1 MNKFK
6 LPEKQLYSLSKR
18 AQGKAERQIEVYGCE
33 LYKYIGDLDEGD
45 QVLCVGED
53 GMQLL
58 LSGKEVL
65 LPHHILICETE
76 GDYQIIPSKDHVS
89 SRWLKHLVSIEVRRK
104 GL

>member
-1 MNKFK
+1 MNEFK

-33 LYKYIGDLDEGD
+33 LYKYIGDLHEED

-58 LSGKEVL
+58 L
-65 LPHHILICETE
+65 ICESAN
-76 GDYQIIPSKDHVS
+76 DYQIIPSQDPVS

-104 GL
+104 GR